1 MRILAINPGSTST
14 KIAVYE
20 DTTPLLVRNIRHS
33 VGELSHFPRVIDQ
46 FEFRKNLVIEA
57 LKENGIPFE
66 FDAIVG
72 RGGLLKPIP
81 GGVYE
86 VNDAMLDDIT
96 HAMRSHA
103 CNLGCLIAS
112 ELAALLPDC
121 RAFIADPGVVDEL
134 DEIARITGSPLMPR
148 ITIWHA
154 LNQRA
159 IARRY
164 AAELTVRR
172 LRRDRAAAVPGAV
185 DLNLIICH
193 LGGGISVGA
202 HHYGRAIDVN
212 NALDGEGPFSPERA
226 GTLPA
231 GQLIDL
237 CYSHRFRKDEL
248 KKRISGHA
256 GLAAHL
262 GTTDIPAIIK
272 SIEDGDEKAELVLNA
287 MIYQVIKYIGSMST
301 VLQGKVDGIVL
312 TGGLL
317 RFPEVEAAAV
327 ALFGKIDAILLTGG
341 IAHSE
346 YVISRLKERV
356 SFLAPVY
363 VYPGEDEL
371 EALAVNVLGALRGE
385 LPIQVYK

>member
-1 MRILAINPGSTST
+1 MKILAINPGSTST

-86 VNDAMLDDIT
+86 VNDAMLDDIA

-103 CNLGCLIAS
+103 CNLGCLIAA
-112 ELAALLPDC
+112 ELAALLPGC

-164 AAELTVRR
+164 AAELTTASPDHPVRYE
-172 LRRDRAAAVPGAV
+172 

-202 HHYGRAIDVN
+202 HNHGRCIDVN

-231 GQLIDL
+231 GP
-237 CYSHRFRKDEL
+237 C
-248 KKRISGHA
+248 
-256 GLAAHL
+256 
-262 GTTDIPAIIK
+262 
-272 SIEDGDEKAELVLNA
+272 
-287 MIYQVIKYIGSMST
+287 
-301 VLQGKVDGIVL
+301 
-312 TGGLL
+312 LL
-317 RFPEVEAAAV
+317 YTSPSPR
-327 ALFGKIDAILLTGG
+327 D
-341 IAHSE
+341 
-346 YVISRLKERV
+346 
-356 SFLAPVY
+356 
-363 VYPGEDEL
+363 
-371 EALAVNVLGALRGE
+371 
-385 LPIQVYK
+385 